1 MKSIVYWNRKRL
13 FHREAKIEQMP
24 LTKDK
29 LMTVVDSLPS
39 EFSIDDLLEKLI
51 VVQKIEEGLK
61 QSANKQVLSTEEA
74 KKKLKKWLK

>member
-1 MKSIVYWNRKRL
+1 M
-13 FHREAKIEQMP
+13 

-29 LMTVVDSLPS
+29 LMSIADSLPS

-61 QSANKQVLSTEEA
+61 QSANNQVLSTEEA
-74 KKKLKKWLK
+74 KKKMQKWLK